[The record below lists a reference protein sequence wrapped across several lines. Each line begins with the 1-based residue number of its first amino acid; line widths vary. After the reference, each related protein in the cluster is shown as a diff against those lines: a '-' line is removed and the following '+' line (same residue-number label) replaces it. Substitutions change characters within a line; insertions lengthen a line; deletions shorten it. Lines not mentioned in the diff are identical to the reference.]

1 MEGGYR
7 ISRLGRSRKSVR
19 YICMFMPLRIVAE
32 AVAFLGDVSDAG
44 KCEVICEEAGL
55 VVYQHGEHLQV

>member
-1 MEGGYR
+1 
-7 ISRLGRSRKSVR
+7 
-19 YICMFMPLRIVAE
+19 MFMPLRIVAE

-55 VVYQHGEHLQV
+55 VVCQHGEHLQV